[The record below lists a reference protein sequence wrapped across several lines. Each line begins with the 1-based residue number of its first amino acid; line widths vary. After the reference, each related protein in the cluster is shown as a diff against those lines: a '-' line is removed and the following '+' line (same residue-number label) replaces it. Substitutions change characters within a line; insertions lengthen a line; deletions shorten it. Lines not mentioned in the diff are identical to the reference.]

1 MEKFFQLVIAGIETG
16 SIYALVALAIVLIY
30 QATGLKN
37 LAQGEMAMFSAYI
50 AWQLWAWGLGIWLA
64 AVIAIILSFGMGM
77 AIQRVVIRPVQNAPL
92 LTVVIVTLG
101 LFLGFNSLAGFI
113 WGYLIKS
120 SPNLFPGSAWQIT
133 EGVRISAAAGGT
145 FAVLVVLA
153 GGLFLTFKVT
163 KVGLA
168 MRAVAYNVETSKLV
182 GIKVNQIL
190 MLGFGLAAALGAAA
204 GIFAAP
210 KLFLNPFMMF
220 GVLIY
225 AIAAAAFGG
234 LDSPLGAVIAGLTIG
249 VVENLAG
256 SYIGFIGTDL
266 KVVVPLG
273 LIILTLIFRPQ
284 GLLGHKYV
292 PRV

>member
-64 AVIAIILSFGMGM
+64 ALLAIIFSFGMGM

-133 EGVRISAAAGGT
+133 DGIRISFAAAGT
-145 FAVLVVLA
+145 FGVLVVLA
-153 GGLFLTFKVT
+153 GGLFLTFKLT
-163 KVGLA
+163 KIGLA

-249 VVENLAG
+249 IVENLAG

-266 KVVVPLG
+266 KILVPLG